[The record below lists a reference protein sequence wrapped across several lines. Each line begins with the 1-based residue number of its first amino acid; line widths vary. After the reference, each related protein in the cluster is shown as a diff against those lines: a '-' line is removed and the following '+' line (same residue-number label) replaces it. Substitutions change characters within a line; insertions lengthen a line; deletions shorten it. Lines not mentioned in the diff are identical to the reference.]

1 MEAIEAKM
9 DALYLIKEMLTNQ
22 QYIDM
27 CETVQKEYFAET
39 DDLDDLD
46 DPPDSPNNFTDD
58 PNYPNAITVIQYKAI
73 NNGRFYLV
81 EEENSNMVYDID
93 GNELEGYKFRFRR
106 FGCSSKKRFDGD
118 DELFIWDENNVTV
131 DEVERA

>member
-39 DDLDDLD
+39 DDLDD
-46 DPPDSPNNFTDD
+46 PPNSPNNFTDD
-58 PNYPNAITVIQYKAI
+58 LNDPDAVRVIRYQGI
-73 NNGRFYLV
+73 NHGKIYLV
-81 EEENSNMVYDID
+81 EQDDEDMVYDID
-93 GNELEGYKFRFRR
+93 GAELEGYKYTIIYDETVADNEMPL
-106 FGCSSKKRFDGD
+106 KRMIF
-118 DELFIWDENNVTV
+118 DENGVSV
-131 DEVERA
+131 DEVEKA

>member
-39 DDLDDLD
+39 DDID
-46 DPPDSPNNFTDD
+46 DPPDSPNYITDD
-58 PNYPNAITVIQYKAI
+58 PNDPDAVAVFRYQGI
-73 NNGRFYLV
+73 NDGKTYLV
-81 EEENSNMVYDID
+81 AEGDDDMVYDID
-93 GNELEGYKFRFRR
+93 GAELDGYKYTIIYDETVADNEMPL
-106 FGCSSKKRFDGD
+106 KRVIF
-118 DELFIWDENNVTV
+118 DENGVSV
-131 DEVERA
+131 DEVMRT